1 MVSMFLKRLS
11 KVRKTQFLSF
21 SIKFSFLL
29 RDKIHPRRTPV
40 FSKFASEFGAQ
51 GRFSPLAG
59 FVLQSLRSALTRFSR
74 LKAFVRLTGGYLPV
88 PAIFSYPLRAVKKL
102 TFLYSPFFLASTAF
116 VGTNATKI
124 CHYLIYLAILPSI
137 SVRPSSKKDK
147 SLCQR
152 RFSSLNAH
160 GHAGSHCEGLK
171 GLTP

>member
-1 MVSMFLKRLS
+1 MGSEASVKQGDVKKVRTVKKRKNIENTMVSIFLKRSS

-74 LKAFVRLTGGYLPV
+74 LKAFVRLTGGCLPV
-88 PAIFSYPLRAVKKL
+88 PNIFSYPLRAVKKL
-102 TFLYSPFFLASTAF
+102 VFLYSPFL
-116 VGTNATKI
+116 
-124 CHYLIYLAILPSI
+124 
-137 SVRPSSKKDK
+137 
-147 SLCQR
+147 
-152 RFSSLNAH
+152 
-160 GHAGSHCEGLK
+160 
-171 GLTP
+171 